1 MTAEDARALLTV
13 ARRMEAAEEAAVMD
27 AVATIYDR
35 GRPDGRADGYA
46 EWVLDA
52 EGFALLVWHNPD
64 VAAWLYLFYTPD
76 TRDTLVQQAGALAER
91 LYDGLGGSSG
101 PGAQSGCD
109 AGDGGDGAGG
119 HAEDVEREFAELDRR
134 LCDGLIEFLAA

>member
-1 MTAEDARALLTV
+1 
-13 ARRMEAAEEAAVMD
+13 MD
-27 AVATIYDR
+27 AVAKIYDR

-64 VAAWLYLFYTPD
+64 VAAWLYLFYTPE
-76 TRDTLVQQAGALAER
+76 TRDMLVQQAGALAER
-91 LYDGLGGSSG
+91 LYDGRGGEG
-101 PGAQSGCD
+101 GGEE
-109 AGDGGDGAGG
+109 GGGDAGG
-119 HAEDVEREFAELDRR
+119 HSEAVEREFAELDRR